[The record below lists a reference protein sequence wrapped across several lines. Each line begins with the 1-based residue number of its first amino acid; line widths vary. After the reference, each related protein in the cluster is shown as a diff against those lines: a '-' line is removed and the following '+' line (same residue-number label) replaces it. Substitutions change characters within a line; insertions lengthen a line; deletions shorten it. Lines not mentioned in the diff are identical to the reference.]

1 MMLTVHSL
9 IIPQVKD
16 TYEKYNNQSMVVQNR
31 LVTIGLFELDLI
43 NKTDYFPS
51 STLLFNKNVVYKIIT
66 NAIE

>member
-9 IIPQVKD
+9 IISQVKD
-16 TYEKYNNQSMVVQNR
+16 TYEKYNHQSMVVQNR
-31 LVTIGLFELDLI
+31 LLTIGLFKLDLI

-51 STLLFNKNVVYKIIT
+51 SALLFNNNVVYKIIT

>member
-43 NKTDYFPS
+43 NKTDYVPS